1 MNNPTNMIQAKIQY
15 GNGVLKLV
23 DTMSAT
29 YNSSTKKRTAI
40 QTMIVEKNKL
50 IVSPKKEGSTTVSP
64 NNAKGMIAEFRKR
77 REMTASKME
86 INMLLE
92 NKEKHN
98 LNKHIKKVIKEQA
111 KEDKKAAKSQASI

>member
-15 GNGVLKLV
+15 GNGVLELLAS
-23 DTMSAT
+23 MRAT
-29 YNSSTKKRTAI
+29 YKPSKKRTII
-40 QTMIVEKNKL
+40 QTMIVKNNKL

-64 NNAKGMIAEFRKR
+64 DNVKGLIAEFRKR

-98 LNKHIKKVIKEQA
+98 LSKHVKKVIKEQA
-111 KEDKKAAKSQASI
+111 KEDRKAAKSQASL